1 MYIFAE
7 NNLNDMIMAKAKKI
21 SGYVIYEGASRINGK
36 NIVAIV
42 TMESNN
48 IKTGNMASM
57 WILNADESP
66 TEASKSGN
74 DDSVCGA
81 CPHRHNSG
89 GACYVT
95 LFQAPLQVYKSW
107 KKGSYPKL
115 DDMNIFTDMKVRF
128 GAYGD
133 PYAIPMDILNSIKAV
148 VKNNTSYTHQW
159 NNESKGDNTIL
170 KQVSM
175 ASVDSIEEAKIAQS
189 KGWRTFRVTKDESI
203 LLENEIICPNYTS
216 DVQCIDCRLC
226 SGASIKAKNIVI
238 PVHGAKKGR
247 FEEVVKEELELEL
260 V

>member
-1 MYIFAE
+1 M
-7 NNLNDMIMAKAKKI
+7 KKTKV
-21 SGYVIYEGASRINGK
+21 SGYVVYEGKSRINGK

-42 TMESNN
+42 TMESKN

-66 TEASKSGN
+66 IEASASGN

-107 KKGSYPKL
+107 KKGSYTVL
-115 DDMNIFTDMKVRF
+115 DNYNVFKDMKIRF

-133 PYAIPMDILNSIKAV
+133 PFAIPLDILNNIKAV

-159 NNESKGDNTIL
+159 DNEIEDNSIL

-175 ASVDSIEEAKIAQS
+175 ASVDNIEEAIIAQS
-189 KGWRTFRVTKDESI
+189 KGWRTFRVTKDENN
-203 LLENEIICPNYTS
+203 LLDNEILCPNYTS
-216 DVQCIDCRLC
+216 EVQCIDCRLC
-226 SGASIKAKNIVI
+226 SGNSVKAKNIVI
-238 PVHGAKKGR
+238 PIHGAKKNR
-247 FEEVVKEELELEL
+247 FVEETEMVELI
-260 V
+260 